1 MALKKSQLYKKNAPF
16 FIEEQEK
23 AKKKAKEMVKNS

>member
-1 MALKKSQLYKKNAPF
+1 MAKKNLKYTKNAPF

-23 AKKKAKEMVKNS
+23 AKEKAREMVKNS